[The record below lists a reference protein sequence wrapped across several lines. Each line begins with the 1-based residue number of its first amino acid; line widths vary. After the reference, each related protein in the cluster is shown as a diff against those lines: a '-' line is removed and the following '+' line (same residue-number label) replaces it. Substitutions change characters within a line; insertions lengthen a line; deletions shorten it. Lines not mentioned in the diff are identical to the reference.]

1 MKLTDILN
9 DFNPLMEGDKKKP
22 KHQKSPI
29 SQEVKSKPIIKFT
42 TSHKF
47 DSNYPK
53 ILEKYPTEKE
63 KQDVIYT
70 IAYVQRYLVEHG
82 DGNGLPYTIPL
93 PSGGAQTLDY
103 HEWTPRGHGK
113 YDFHIPG
120 ADVVTIQIQQ
130 NIRVK
135 PPVRYITFLDIGNH
149 SNTRATS

>member
-22 KHQKSPI
+22 KHQKSPV
-29 SQEVKSKPIIKFT
+29 SQEGKSKPIIKFN

-82 DGNGLPYTIPL
+82 DGIGLPYTITL
-93 PSGGAQTLDY
+93 PSGGAQTLNY
-103 HEWTPRGHGK
+103 HEWTPRGQGK

-120 ADVVTIQIQQ
+120 ADVVTLKIEQ
-130 NIRVK
+130 NFRVK
-135 PPVRYITFLDIGNH
+135 PVIRYITFLDIGNH
-149 SNTRATS
+149 PNTGATS